1 MPTIKLTVGYNNSTD
16 PQDSDDRTVTVDVTR
31 KMVMDFYEVQGF
43 NQKNCDPSEFMGLI
57 DEVESKVYS
66 ESAVE
71 RMLVHA
77 FFDWLANEIGSGKVA
92 A

>member
-1 MPTIKLTVGYNNSTD
+1 
-16 PQDSDDRTVTVDVTR
+16 
-31 KMVMDFYEVQGF
+31 
-43 NQKNCDPSEFMGLI
+43 MGLI